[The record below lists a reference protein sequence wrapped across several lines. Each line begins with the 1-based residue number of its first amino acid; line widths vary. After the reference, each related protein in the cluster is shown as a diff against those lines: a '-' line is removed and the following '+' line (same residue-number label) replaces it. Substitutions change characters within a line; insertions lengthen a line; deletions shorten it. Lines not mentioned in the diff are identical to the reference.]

1 MINFSFRVYWLW
13 FSIRTITPP
22 FCEAKHTEFAIILVF
37 LGVDILF
44 ILFLFS
50 EFIQQNFEIDHFSV
64 CKISLGVLESP
75 AGKLGF
81 TLSTFR
87 FIKNLRE

>member
-1 MINFSFRVYWLW
+1 MIFVYPILL
-13 FSIRTITPP
+13 SVHTITSP
-22 FCEAKHTEFAIILVF
+22 FREAKHTEFAIILVF

-50 EFIQQNFEIDHFSV
+50 EFIQQNFEIDHFPV
-64 CKISLGVLESP
+64 CKIFLGVLESP
-75 AGKLGF
+75 AGKLWF

>member
-1 MINFSFRVYWLW
+1 MIFVYPVLP
-13 FSIRTITPP
+13 SVHTITLS

-50 EFIQQNFEIDHFSV
+50 EYIQRNFEIDHFPV
-64 CKISLGVLESP
+64 C
-75 AGKLGF
+75 
-81 TLSTFR
+81 
-87 FIKNLRE
+87 